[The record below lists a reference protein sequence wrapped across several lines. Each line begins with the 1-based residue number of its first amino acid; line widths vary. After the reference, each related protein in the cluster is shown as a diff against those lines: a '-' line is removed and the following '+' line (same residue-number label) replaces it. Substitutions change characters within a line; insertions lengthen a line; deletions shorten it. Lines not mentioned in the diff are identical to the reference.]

1 MNVFKVVGIAA
12 AAVILFVL
20 GIVIFSAT
28 WARIGLVAALIVIL
42 VPLAVW
48 AWFSDRK
55 RREQRAGLED
65 I

>member
-12 AAVILFVL
+12 AAVVIFVL

-28 WARIGLVAALIVIL
+28 WARVGLVTALVVVL
-42 VPLAVW
+42 VPLLVW

>member
-12 AAVILFVL
+12 AAVVIFVL

-28 WARIGLVAALIVIL
+28 WARVGLVAALVVVL
-42 VPLAVW
+42 VPLLVW